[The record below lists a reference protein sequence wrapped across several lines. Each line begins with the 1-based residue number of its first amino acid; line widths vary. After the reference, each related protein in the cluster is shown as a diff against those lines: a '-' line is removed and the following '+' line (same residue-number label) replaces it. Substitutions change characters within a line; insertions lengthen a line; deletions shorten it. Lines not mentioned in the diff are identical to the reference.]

1 MFNPLIITVAL
12 VGAEVSPEKNPNI
25 PVKCE
30 DIAKQAI
37 ECYHLGA
44 RIAHIHVREEDGTP
58 SSKIEYFKKVKE
70 LIEREVPMIVQFT
83 TGGAVGMSEE
93 ERMEPLK
100 LGPHMAT
107 LNLGTMNFG
116 DDVFINTKSYI
127 QSLALRM
134 KKLNIKP
141 ELEVYDLGML
151 EMVEYLVRNGYV
163 DEPVHVDFVLGVK
176 WGAPANVE
184 TLLFMINDLKRRDIS
199 FTWSAAA
206 TGRNQLPINVLSII
220 LGGFVRTGL
229 EDNIYYKK
237 GVLATNQE
245 LVKRIV
251 NISEEFGR
259 PIATIDQVKSILNI
273 RR

>member
-1 MFNPLIITVAL
+1 MFEPLVITVAL
-12 VGAEVSPEKNPNI
+12 VGAEVSKEKNPNLPI
-25 PVKCE
+25 TCKE
-30 DIAKQAI
+30 IARQAI
-37 ECYHLGA
+37 ECYNLGA
-44 RIAHIHVREEDGTP
+44 TIAHIHVREEDGTP
-58 SSKIEYFKKVKE
+58 SSKVEYFQEVKE
-70 LIEREVPMIVQFT
+70 LIEKEVPMIIQFT
-83 TGGAVGMSEE
+83 TGGAVGMTEE

-100 LGPHMAT
+100 LKPHMAT
-107 LNLGTMNFG
+107 LNLGSMNFG
-116 DDVFINTKSYI
+116 DEVFLNTKSYI
-127 QSLALRM
+127 EKLALKM
-134 KKLNIKP
+134 KELGIKP

-176 WGAPANVE
+176 WGAPANIE
-184 TLLFMINDLKRRDIS
+184 TLIFMVNDLRRRGIK

-206 TGRNQLPINVLSII
+206 IGKHQLAINVASIL

-251 NISEEFGR
+251 NLSNELGR
-259 PIATIDQVKSILNI
+259 PIATIEQAKLILGI